1 MKDEFAAE
9 HPQVVKA
16 LEKLSGKITEDQ
28 MIDMNYQVNV
38 EGKQP
43 ADVAREFLK
52 KKRFWGGKLNGT
64 NYRI

>member
-1 MKDEFAAE
+1 
-9 HPQVVKA
+9 
-16 LEKLSGKITEDQ
+16 

-52 KKRFWGGKLNGT
+52 RKDFWGGKLNGT

>member
-1 MKDEFAAE
+1 
-9 HPQVVKA
+9 
-16 LEKLSGKITEDQ
+16 

-52 KKRFWGGKLNGT
+52 RKDYWRETKWNQLSNLNKLSKNLRT
-64 NYRI
+64 SRIKELDLSFIKEKSLS

>member
-1 MKDEFAAE
+1 
-9 HPQVVKA
+9 
-16 LEKLSGKITEDQ
+16 

-52 KKRFWGGKLNGT
+52 KEKIIGEGN
-64 NYRI
+64 

>member
-1 MKDEFAAE
+1 
-9 HPQVVKA
+9 
-16 LEKLSGKITEDQ
+16 

-52 KKRFWGGKLNGT
+52 RKDFGEGN
-64 NYRI
+64 

>member
-1 MKDEFAAE
+1 
-9 HPQVVKA
+9 
-16 LEKLSGKITEDQ
+16 

-52 KKRFWGGKLNGT
+52 KKRLLGRETKWNQLSNLNKLSKNLRDKS
-64 NYRI
+64 Y